1 MYLTQRTRKCS
12 AIRLNLQILF
22 PHTPLCFT
30 SPPFYLA
37 RTLVAFFGVCP
48 FLFSHVIFPYQRKQ
62 LRAHTP
68 GRSAKVRERK
78 PSAERNI
85 LLSISDIA
93 CSPASLDCGCEI
105 DISSLAVVKDHLG
118 PARFCQTR
126 FCNIKTRKS
135 WDFCVEMTG
144 FDKLHSKLFPCS
156 VTFTSTV
163 TFYTHILLV
172 GNNLIQFSKILI
184 YFLRCKGSLV
194 AINGVYCYYIKNF
207 LPRQ

>member
-1 MYLTQRTRKCS
+1 VRGCSRFVRVRKHTHCWALSQMYLTQRTRKCS
-12 AIRLNLQILF
+12 ARAAIRLNLKILF

-62 LRAHTP
+62 LRAHTHTHTHTRLGVP
-68 GRSAKVRERK
+68 NCERENHQQ
-78 PSAERNI
+78 RNI

-126 FCNIKTRKS
+126 FCNIKTRK
-135 WDFCVEMTG
+135 
-144 FDKLHSKLFPCS
+144 L
-156 VTFTSTV
+156 
-163 TFYTHILLV
+163 
-172 GNNLIQFSKILI
+172 
-184 YFLRCKGSLV
+184 
-194 AINGVYCYYIKNF
+194 
-207 LPRQ
+207 

>member
-1 MYLTQRTRKCS
+1 VPAADERVSEGELSVCASAQTHALLGPQSDVFNAENTQMLGA

-62 LRAHTP
+62 LRAHTRP
-68 GRSAKVRERK
+68 QCQSARERK

-135 WDFCVEMTG
+135 
-144 FDKLHSKLFPCS
+144 
-156 VTFTSTV
+156 
-163 TFYTHILLV
+163 
-172 GNNLIQFSKILI
+172 
-184 YFLRCKGSLV
+184 
-194 AINGVYCYYIKNF
+194 
-207 LPRQ
+207 